1 MFLNYLKGFSVKKI
15 LKNSL
20 LNVKNSSFSGN
31 VKTVGLVV
39 DESYFANTQLL
50 IEEFVANGIAK
61 ENIELLVYKS
71 KSNVNFGITVT
82 KLESSHLN
90 WKAQIK
96 NEAVNDFIA
105 KDFDLLVSYY
115 DVQKAI
121 LLVVTHESKAKFKVG
136 FSTIDKRLNNFM
148 IGTNLENYK
157 VFVQELFKYLKIL
170 NKI

>member
-1 MFLNYLKGFSVKKI
+1 MFLNYLKGFSIKKI

-50 IEEFVANGIAK
+50 IEEFIANGIAK
-61 ENIELLVYKS
+61 GNIELLVYKS

-157 VFVQELFKYLKIL
+157 VFIQELFKYLKIL

>member
-31 VKTVGLVV
+31 VKTVGLVI

-50 IEEFVANGIAK
+50 IEEFIANGIAK

-96 NEAVNDFIA
+96 NGVVNDFIA